1 MRDAGFIRRCLDL
14 ARMGQGETGIN
25 PLVGAVLVRDG
36 KIIAEAFHSGFGK
49 PHAERQLLQNFDQK
63 IDSKDT
69 LYVNLEPCCH
79 KQKKTPQCV
88 QYIID
93 RGVKKLVFGMIDPNP
108 MVAGKGIAALRNA
121 GIEVIG
127 PVLPEECR
135 RLNRGFVSLMTK
147 GRPWITIHRAQ
158 TRDGRITNSDGP
170 PLKITS
176 FDQDSWAHTFLR
188 ARHDAILVGVGTIL
202 SDDPQLNVRYN
213 HWYESQS
220 NTLRQGFGGQELWT
234 PFSDAEHQGIGLL
247 PSQADTQ
254 HLSSSSRRSPAGRR
268 RMDDPPDIFRIVLDA
283 GLRIP
288 LKARVVN
295 PPLACRTMVVTKGTE
310 GIKEIKEFKDKRKL
324 LEGRGVRIIDMP
336 FSPSPRLAGLATPL
350 PMGEGMGM
358 RVRERGGFDWQILWS
373 KLTTPDG
380 NYHGITSI
388 LVEGGLKTWEAFH
401 RAGLVDEEVTMVGG

>member
-1 MRDAGFIRRCLDL
+1 
-14 ARMGQGETGIN
+14 
-25 PLVGAVLVRDG
+25 
-36 KIIAEAFHSGFGK
+36 
-49 PHAERQLLQNFDQK
+49 
-63 IDSKDT
+63 
-69 LYVNLEPCCH
+69 
-79 KQKKTPQCV
+79 
-88 QYIID
+88 
-93 RGVKKLVFGMIDPNP
+93 
-108 MVAGKGIAALRNA
+108 
-121 GIEVIG
+121 
-127 PVLPEECR
+127 
-135 RLNRGFVSLMTK
+135 
-147 GRPWITIHRAQ
+147 
-158 TRDGRITNSDGP
+158 
-170 PLKITS
+170 
-176 FDQDSWAHTFLR
+176 
-188 ARHDAILVGVGTIL
+188 
-202 SDDPQLNVRYN
+202 
-213 HWYESQS
+213 
-220 NTLRQGFGGQELWT
+220 
-234 PFSDAEHQGIGLL
+234 
-247 PSQADTQ
+247 
-254 HLSSSSRRSPAGRR
+254 
-268 RMDDPPDIFRIVLDA
+268 MDDPPDIFRIVLDA